1 MTRLDPDATDDFLRR
16 FHRGRDGLLLGV
28 AVRTSKGRVAKVAF
42 DLRLRDA
49 DADDSETDL
58 RLELAEV
65 DELRLQVRP
74 TEDPQTLVDG
84 MAIGTFGGLTFVDLM
99 PWTDRPSGVHD
110 YRASNCY
117 AGGAIVRW
125 EERPDRVGG

>member
-1 MTRLDPDATDDFLRR
+1 MTRLDPDAVDAFLRR
-16 FHRGRDGLLLGV
+16 FHRGRDGRLL
-28 AVRTSKGRVAKVAF
+28 AVEVRMARGRVAGLTFVV
-42 DLRLRDA
+42 RLRDA
-49 DADDSETDL
+49 EADDADTDV

-74 TEDPQTLVDG
+74 TEDPQTLEDG
-84 MAIGTFGGLTFVDLM
+84 IAIGTFGGLTFVDLM

-117 AGGAIVRW
+117 AAGAVLRW
-125 EERPDRVGG
+125 EEAPDEGGG